1 MDISLYENLQI
12 AFINIRR
19 LSTDGYYDEVLFNK
33 TIEDIKLAQA
43 TLAVQNQTIDTR
55 ILIYCIDTMFEI
67 LEENNREKLYD
78 FADTVHNIP
87 EIAITKRTLK
97 SFRREIKFFRKK
109 YGKAYFAD
117 FNKLLKTRIITPLN
131 VGLFYIISPVPILMF
146 DLIFSWIMFFDIG
159 WKLFGGHEN
168 IPFWYDTLTIL
179 PALIFPILPIAGI
192 IYGIVKRKE
201 KHGKLCIILSS
212 IGFLINALIFAFIL
226 YAGAVG

>member
-1 MDISLYENLQI
+1 MDISLQENLQI

-19 LSTDGYYDEVLFNK
+19 LSTDGYQDEVLFNK

-55 ILIYCIDTMFEI
+55 ILIYCIDTLFEI

-109 YGKAYFAD
+109 YFRKYF
-117 FNKLLKTRIITPLN
+117 
-131 VGLFYIISPVPILMF
+131 
-146 DLIFSWIMFFDIG
+146 FS
-159 WKLFGGHEN
+159 
-168 IPFWYDTLTIL
+168 
-179 PALIFPILPIAGI
+179 
-192 IYGIVKRKE
+192 
-201 KHGKLCIILSS
+201 S
-212 IGFLINALIFAFIL
+212 
-226 YAGAVG
+226 